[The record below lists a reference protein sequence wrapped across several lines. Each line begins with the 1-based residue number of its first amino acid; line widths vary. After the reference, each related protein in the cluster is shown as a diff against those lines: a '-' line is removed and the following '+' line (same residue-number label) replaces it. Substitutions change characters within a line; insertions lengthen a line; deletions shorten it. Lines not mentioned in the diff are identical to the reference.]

1 MLVICAVLLRMHR
14 MRDCVHRWMLL
25 RAVMRRAGKVVV
37 VVMIKCGL
45 LLYILHLVMVSAT
58 VGAMLLVLP
67 TVNTVVSVRQLPS
80 VQSLLLLQV

>member
-1 MLVICAVLLRMHR
+1 
-14 MRDCVHRWMLL
+14 
-25 RAVMRRAGKVVV
+25 MRRAGKVVV